1 MHELINTS
9 LPNGLIA
16 GTHGFATVAMTRN
29 LPDGLRV
36 RLEQLSAYTHRTSAH
51 DDSYLRQNPVN
62 WQHLILPQGEHVVSC
77 IQPAPF
83 DYTGRTNRLAHH
95 FCFARDEFPRNG
107 AETVIHLASDALTA
121 AWTGEARWLEGNA
134 ALTAR
139 LIVDVSAN
147 PATTAPHWE
156 RLLGPGI
163 GLEMAKRVAQFVRE
177 NLHTPGKSLA
187 FRVDAET
194 DADGRRLLGLFTDVI
209 SLLPQQMRRDVT
221 FSTYAAA
228 LPTGM
233 PCLLRGVYDDS
244 AAFKVIAA
252 VQPWVDCRAGRVVH
266 AEKLPEHSP
275 SLAPCV
281 PSPVSVSSVQK
292 PKRSSAK
299 MRLDSSIDVKVQS
312 NGTFWFVLIG
322 LSVAL
327 TLLFGGG
334 LWLYVRR
341 TMDAQAALA
350 LARHEADE
358 AAKKEAEVA
367 AEREN
372 ARKLEEEKRRTEQAE
387 AEAARRR
394 ADEEQR
400 RRVEADDRKRR
411 ERNAAE
417 AKKKAAERSAA
428 ELALLQSTNAKQPQH
443 GGATAEGRATA
454 YTNFTEQIVWR
465 SPNPDR
471 EEDRRIFGGTT
482 NAWVYYRDGAANQ
495 IAFRPCSIKTVLNK
509 AVRTTKSVLEPN
521 GDEVPLKNSP
531 FVIWFQADRRILYW
545 QWNDIANTR
554 FSQTNETID
563 VWGRLT
569 GGNQQIAATLE
580 RGGFTLNYSLVFDKG
595 EESMTLDGFSGKV
608 LTFGDVYRRYLD
620 RITGGKKA
628 SAKMEENKARLK
640 KKIADLTGEI
650 EKEEQSDTYKKLTKD
665 KDTYERLG
673 KEIKD
678 IDERLRGKF
687 SLDRSGDKE
696 KDDLRKRKAEKEKE
710 RSGLNSSMEKLK
722 NKDEDIKKKRTQI
735 TRCEKELEKLQQQAQ
750 ALGDVKP
757 EELIGRAFTIRIQG
771 KQGGR

>member
-107 AETVIHLASDALTA
+107 AEAVIRLASNALTA

-139 LIVDVSAN
+139 LTADVPAN

-194 DADGRRLLGLFTDVI
+194 DADGRRLLGLFGDVI

-266 AEKLPEHSP
+266 AEKLPEHAP
-275 SLAPCV
+275 VPAPCA

-299 MRLDSSIDVKVQS
+299 MCLDSSIDTKVQS
-312 NGTFWFVLIG
+312 SGTFWCVLIG
-322 LSVAL
+322 VSVAL
-327 TLLFGGG
+327 SLLFGGG
-334 LWLYVRR
+334 LWFYVRR
-341 TMDAQAALA
+341 TMDAQAASA

-358 AAKKEAEVA
+358 AAKRKVA
-367 AEREN
+367 AEQAN
-372 ARKLEEEKRRTEQAE
+372 ARKLEEEKRRAKQAE
-387 AEAARRR
+387 AEAERRR

-400 RRVEADDRKRR
+400 RRAEADERKRR
-411 ERNAAE
+411 EGNADV

-428 ELALLQSTNAKQPQH
+428 ELALLQQRTNVKHPQH
-443 GGATAEGRATA
+443 GGATTEGRVAA

-482 NAWVYYRDGAANQ
+482 NAWVYYRDGTTNQ

-509 AVRTTKSVLEPN
+509 AVRTTRSVLEPN

-531 FVIWFQADRRILYW
+531 FVIWFQADKRILYW
-545 QWNDIANTR
+545 QWNDIANAR

-563 VWGRLT
+563 VWGCLT
-569 GGNQQIAATLE
+569 GGDQQIAATLE
-580 RGGFTLNYSLVFDKG
+580 RGGFTLDYSLVFDKG
-595 EESMTLDGFSGKV
+595 EEPMTLDGFSGKA

-620 RITGGKKA
+620 RTTGGKKA
-628 SAKMEENKARLK
+628 SAKMEENKARLVD
-640 KKIADLTGEI
+640 KIARLTGEI
-650 EKEEQSDTYKKLTKD
+650 EKEKQSDAYRKLTKD
-665 KDTYERLG
+665 KDTYEKLG

-687 SLDRSGDKE
+687 GLDHSGEKE
-696 KDDLRKRKAEKEKE
+696 KEDLRKRKHKAEEE
-710 RSGLNSSMEKLK
+710 RRGLNSSMEKLK
-722 NKDEDIKKKRTQI
+722 NKDEDIKKKDTQL
-735 TRCEKELEKLQQQAQ
+735 TRCKKELEKLQHAQ
-750 ALGDVKP
+750 ERGDVKP

-771 KQGGR
+771 RQGGR

>member
-36 RLEQLSAYTHRTSAH
+36 RLEQLSAYAHRTSAH
-51 DDSYLRQNPVN
+51 DESYLRQNPVN

-107 AETVIHLASDALTA
+107 AETVIRLASDALTA

-134 ALTAR
+134 TLATR
-139 LIVDVSAN
+139 LAADVPAN
-147 PATTAPHWE
+147 PAMTAPHWE

-163 GLEMAKRVAQFVRE
+163 GLEMAKRVVQFVHE

-281 PSPVSVSSVQK
+281 PSPVSVSSGQK
-292 PKRSSAK
+292 PKPSSAK
-299 MRLDSSIDVKVQS
+299 MHLDSSIDTKVQS
-312 NGTFWFVLIG
+312 SGTFWFILIG

-327 TLLFGGG
+327 ALLFGGG

-341 TMDAQAALA
+341 TIDAQATLA

-358 AAKKEAEVA
+358 AAKRKAA

-394 ADEEQR
+394 ADEAQR

-417 AKKKAAERSAA
+417 TKKKEAERSAA
-428 ELALLQSTNAKQPQH
+428 ELALLQRANVKQARH
-443 GGATAEGRATA
+443 GGVTAEGRATA

-482 NAWVYYRDGAANQ
+482 NAWVYYRDGATNQ
-495 IAFRPCSIKTVLNK
+495 IAFRPCSIKTVFNK

-521 GDEVPLKNSP
+521 GDEVPLRNSP

-569 GGNQQIAATLE
+569 GGDQQIAATLE
-580 RGGFTLNYSLVFDKG
+580 RGGFTPNYSLVFDKG
-595 EESMTLDGFSGKV
+595 EVSVTLDGFSGKT
-608 LTFGDVYRRYLD
+608 LAFGDVYRRYLD
-620 RITGGKKA
+620 RTTDGKKT
-628 SAKMEENKARLK
+628 SSETEGRKAGLE
-640 KKIADLTGEI
+640 KKIADLTEEI
-650 EKEEQSDTYKKLTKD
+650 EKEEQSDEYKKLTKD
-665 KDTYERLG
+665 KDRHEQLEREIEEL
-673 KEIKD
+673 KEK
-678 IDERLRGKF
+678 LKGKF
-687 SLDRSGDKE
+687 GLDRSDGKE
-696 KDDLRKRKAEKEKE
+696 KEDLRKKKEKLEEE
-710 RSGLNSSMEKLK
+710 RRKLNSSVEKLK
-722 NKDEDIKKKRTQI
+722 RRNARIKENRDRIAKYKS
-735 TRCEKELEKLQQQAQ
+735 ELKKLQHAQ
-750 ALGDVKP
+750 ERGDVKP

>member
-51 DDSYLRQNPVN
+51 DESYLRQNPVN

-107 AETVIHLASDALTA
+107 AEAVIRLASDALTA
-121 AWTGEARWLEGNA
+121 AWTGEARWLEGNV
-134 ALTAR
+134 ALAAR
-139 LIVDVSAN
+139 LAADA
-147 PATTAPHWE
+147 PTGFATMAPHWE

-194 DADGRRLLGLFTDVI
+194 DADGRRLLGLFADVI

-275 SLAPCV
+275 IPTPCA

-299 MRLDSSIDVKVQS
+299 MHLDSSIDAKVQPS
-312 NGTFWFVLIG
+312 GTFWFILVG
-322 LSVAL
+322 VSVAL
-327 TLLFGGG
+327 SLLFGGG
-334 LWLYVRR
+334 LWLYMRR
-341 TMDAQAALA
+341 TMDAQAASA

-358 AAKKEAEVA
+358 AAKRKAA
-367 AEREN
+367 AEQEN

-400 RRVEADDRKRR
+400 RRAEADDRKRR

-417 AKKKAAERSAA
+417 AKKKEAERSAA
-428 ELALLQSTNAKQPQH
+428 ELALLQRANVKQARH
-443 GGATAEGRATA
+443 GGAAVEGRATA

-471 EEDRRIFGGTT
+471 EEDRRIFGGAT
-482 NAWVYYRDGAANQ
+482 NAWVYYQDGATNQ
-495 IAFRPCSIKTVLNK
+495 IAFRPCSIKAVLNK
-509 AVRTTKSVLEPN
+509 AVNQKRYVLEPN
-521 GDEVPLKNSP
+521 GDEVPLKNSS

-545 QWNDIANTR
+545 QWNGIANAR

-563 VWGRLT
+563 VWERLT

-580 RGGFTLNYSLVFDKG
+580 RGGFTLDYSLVFDKG
-595 EESMTLDGFSGKV
+595 EEPMTEDGFSGKT
-608 LTFGDVYRRYLD
+608 LAFGDVYRRYLD
-620 RITGGKKA
+620 RTTDGKKT
-628 SAKMEENKARLK
+628 STKMEVRKAELEKRIETLSR
-640 KKIADLTGEI
+640 EI
-650 EKEEQSDTYKKLTKD
+650 EKEEQSDEYKKLTEDKD
-665 KDTYERLG
+665 KYEQLG
-673 KEIKD
+673 RD
-678 IDERLRGKF
+678 IEELKKKLNGKF
-687 SLDRSGDKE
+687 GLDRSGDKE
-696 KDDLRKRKAEKEKE
+696 KDDLRKRKGEMEKN
-710 RSGLNSSMEKLK
+710 RRTLNSSVEKLK
-722 NKDEDIKKKRTQI
+722 RKDTSIKAKRDQI
-735 TRCEKELEKLQQQAQ
+735 AECETELKELQQHAQ
-750 ALGDVKP
+750 ARGDVKP

-771 KQGGR
+771 RQGGR

>member
-29 LPDGLRV
+29 LPDGLRA

-51 DDSYLRQNPVN
+51 DESYLRQNPVN

-77 IQPAPF
+77 ILPAPF

-107 AETVIHLASDALTA
+107 AEAVIRLASDALTA
-121 AWTGEARWLEGNA
+121 AWTGEARWLEGNM
-134 ALTAR
+134 ALAAR
-139 LIVDVSAN
+139 LAADA
-147 PATTAPHWE
+147 PTGLATVAPHWE

-194 DADGRRLLGLFTDVI
+194 DADGRRLLGLFADVI

-252 VQPWVDCRAGRVVH
+252 VQPWVDCRTGRVVH

-275 SLAPCV
+275 LPAPCA

-299 MRLDSSIDVKVQS
+299 KHLDSSIDVKVQS
-312 NGTFWFVLIG
+312 SGTFWFVLIG

-327 TLLFGGG
+327 ALLFGGG

-358 AAKKEAEVA
+358 AAKRKAA
-367 AEREN
+367 AEQEN

-417 AKKKAAERSAA
+417 AKKKEAERSAA
-428 ELALLQSTNAKQPQH
+428 ELALLQRTDVKQPQH
-443 GGATAEGRATA
+443 GGATTEGRATA

-471 EEDRRIFGGTT
+471 EEDRRVFEGTT
-482 NAWVYYRDGAANQ
+482 NAWVYYQDGASHQ
-495 IAFRPCSIKTVLNK
+495 IAFRPCSIKAVLNK
-509 AVRTTKSVLEPN
+509 AVKQTRYVLEPN
-521 GDEVPLKNSP
+521 VDEVAMKDSP
-531 FVIWFQADRRILYW
+531 FVVWFQADRQVLYW
-545 QWNDIANTR
+545 QWNGIANVR

-563 VWGRLT
+563 VWERLT
-569 GGNQQIAATLE
+569 GGNRQIAATLE
-580 RGGFTLNYSLVFDKG
+580 RGGFTLDYSLVFDKG
-595 EESMTLDGFSGKV
+595 EESLALDGFSEKV
-608 LTFGDVYRRYLD
+608 LAFDAVYRRYLD
-620 RITGGKKA
+620 RTTDGRKAKLEKKIA
-628 SAKMEENKARLK
+628 EWEE
-640 KKIADLTGEI
+640 KIADLTKKI
-650 EKEEQSDTYKKLTKD
+650 DNEEQCDEYKKLTED
-665 KDTYERLG
+665 KNSYERLV
-673 KEIKD
+673 KDIKD

-687 SLDRSGDKE
+687 SLDRSGDNE
-696 KDDLRKRKAEKEKE
+696 KDNLRKRKAEKEKE
-710 RSGLNSSMEKLK
+710 RRGLKASMDKLK
-722 NKDEDIKKKRTQI
+722 NKDESIKKIRARI
-735 TRCEKELEKLQQQAQ
+735 TDYKEQLEALQQQAQ
-750 ALGDVKP
+750 ERGDVKP

-771 KQGGR
+771 RQGGR